1 LRVSKPAE
9 NKKDSKNF
17 FKVASA
23 WFLFTKAYPI
33 IPLLTHSKLVTQSF

>member
-1 LRVSKPAE
+1 MIEDEYSNEFGIKPLRVSKPAE

-23 WFLFTKAYPI
+23 
-33 IPLLTHSKLVTQSF
+33 